1 MRYTFDVSKCD
12 LLFDLLLRGGV
23 IRLTEEHVIPNADIL
38 AKKIYCK
45 GHDSYTH
52 TTGTILI
59 LIPLTNAIIFSD
71 RYNQWSMMADWTL
84 GDGGKMK
91 LNIDPFPIGMVELTD
106 KRILVCTDQVAD
118 ELRNRMI
125 RPHNPETGLWK
136 ENVVKVS

>member
-1 MRYTFDVSKCD
+1 
-12 LLFDLLLRGGV
+12 
-23 IRLTEEHVIPNADIL
+23 
-38 AKKIYCK
+38 
-45 GHDSYTH
+45 
-52 TTGTILI
+52 
-59 LIPLTNAIIFSD
+59 
-71 RYNQWSMMADWTL
+71 MMADWTL

-118 ELRNRMI
+118 ELRNWMI